1 MATRQSSS
9 LGLFAL
15 PLLVMGCLHIVVTPL
30 GDLLSISWLYVTIW
44 YGLAVLIG
52 YILLKRTQRTKD
64 HEFRR
69 SEIMKKMKHVYDA
82 EAKGVWEQDTP
93 LQGDTQLSKENL
105 NSNIGSFGRE
115 TPELELDRDVK
126 SEVQMLSEQ
135 GFVQKATRR
144 MSGDGPEMGES
155 LDSTVGSVRKKSWM
169 DGIIDGI
176 FNLFGKDKEAERE
189 ELRLRRL
196 RANAEQMPV
205 IAQRPVAPIKQSI
218 TQESTS
224 NDNLT
229 MTSMSDDGGIV
240 SSTVQEAPPVQV
252 QRKESIEDLAMLS
265 RGTAPA
271 SQPIGLGSG
280 CPSCG
285 ARNPPSERYCQS
297 CGSTLS
303 G

>member
-1 MATRQSSS
+1 M
-9 LGLFAL
+9 
-15 PLLVMGCLHIVVTPL
+15 PLLIMGCLHIVVTPL
-30 GDLLSISWLYVTIW
+30 EELLSISWIYVAVW
-44 YGLAVLIG
+44 YGLAVLSG
-52 YILLKRTQRTKD
+52 YLLLKRTRKTKD

-82 EAKGVWEQDTP
+82 EAKGVWEKDTQI
-93 LQGDTQLSKENL
+93 QGDTNLSKEHL
-105 NSNIGSFGRE
+105 NTTVGSFGRE
-115 TPELELDRDVK
+115 APELELDRDIT
-126 SEVQMLSEQ
+126 SDVQMLTEQ

-144 MSGDGPEMGES
+144 MSGDGPDIEDS
-155 LDSTVGSVRKKSWM
+155 IDSTVGSVRKKSWM
-169 DGIIDGI
+169 DGIIDRI

-271 SQPIGLGSG
+271 SQVIGMGSG